1 MGSLQKAHEVMQ
13 LGEVCYRIWLEN
25 NIYEK
30 LL

>member
-1 MGSLQKAHEVMQ
+1 MGSLQKAHGVMH
-13 LGEVCYRIWLEN
+13 LGEVCNLSFLEN